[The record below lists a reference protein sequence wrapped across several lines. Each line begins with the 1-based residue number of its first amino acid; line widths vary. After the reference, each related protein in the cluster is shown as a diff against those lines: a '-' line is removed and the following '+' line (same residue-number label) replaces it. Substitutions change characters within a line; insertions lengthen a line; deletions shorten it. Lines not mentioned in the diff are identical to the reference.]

1 MNLFILWGN
10 LSDRNACYPNQMTH
24 AKPSDSFTRANVP
37 REALEEPDEAMVGEP
52 HGRCRLLT

>member
-24 AKPSDSFTRANVP
+24 AKPSDSFR
-37 REALEEPDEAMVGEP
+37 MG
-52 HGRCRLLT
+52 GRLPERLN